1 MKKYRKQIKL
11 FKNLEKKLSVRNR
24 KRVKKVFIDFAE
36 KIKKDNGDKFADEV
50 KVVIDIDYKYL
61 QEKFKDVLEIIYLYN
76 FDEIIGT
83 FKNAYNKK
91 LSEKIIKGIRD
102 YLLEDFNKKN
112 ALKKAKIMANT
123 TKDKLNKIIVQAQRE
138 GWSHKDLV
146 KEIMSSVEN
155 MSEYRASTIAR
166 TETSTSIN
174 TVSYKTSTSS
184 GMKEK
189 GWIHI
194 GGKKVDRENHKA
206 LNGKWIPIEEK
217 WDLGNGIY
225 AEYPHDA
232 NLPASEVVRCSCL
245 QIYR

>member
-102 YLLEDFNKKN
+102 YLLEDFN
-112 ALKKAKIMANT
+112 
-123 TKDKLNKIIVQAQRE
+123 
-138 GWSHKDLV
+138 
-146 KEIMSSVEN
+146 
-155 MSEYRASTIAR
+155 
-166 TETSTSIN
+166 
-174 TVSYKTSTSS
+174 
-184 GMKEK
+184 EK
-189 GWIHI
+189 M
-194 GGKKVDRENHKA
+194 
-206 LNGKWIPIEEK
+206 L
-217 WDLGNGIY
+217 
-225 AEYPHDA
+225 
-232 NLPASEVVRCSCL
+232 
-245 QIYR
+245 